1 MSINKNNY
9 EIYILGYYEGTL
21 SKSEEHELHAFL
33 IVNPTIKEE
42 FDSFENLSIV
52 PDKEVRFD
60 LKLALKQTS
69 DTTKIIINETNY
81 KEYFIAS
88 IEGDL
93 EFSQQKQL
101 DIFLQNNPS
110 LRAEYK
116 LFSLSKLQPDTTIVY
131 EDKRNLKKFILGNIS
146 INKKVN
152 YTSIAIAASFLI
164 LFGASLFIK
173 NNQTNDVNNNLAI
186 TNTNSKQNISKNI
199 ASIIEI
205 PIIKHTFKAKNTQTI
220 VPVQKNKVE
229 KRFEDIQIT
238 AIEPK
243 NQIQIELATNTSNNQ
258 VEIRDYYTN
267 ISNMLINDD
276 ENDASRR
283 NRSLRNMQFNKFINP
298 DDQIAEVQDF
308 IYNVA
313 NKGYAKIGTFTTG
326 VRNTY
331 KSIEQ
336 KLAIK

>member
-9 EIYILGYYEGTL
+9 EIYILDYYEGTL
-21 SKSEEHELHAFL
+21 TMSEEHELQAFL
-33 IVNPTIKEE
+33 IANPDIKEE
-42 FDSFENLSIV
+42 FDSFENISIV
-52 PDKEVRFD
+52 PDKQVRFD
-60 LKLALKQTS
+60 LKLALKQTP
-69 DTTKIIINETNY
+69 DTSKVIINDTNY

-93 EFSQQKQL
+93 DNSQQKQL
-101 DIFLQNNPS
+101 EIFLQNNPT
-110 LRAEYK
+110 LKDEYK
-116 LFSLSKLQPDTTIVY
+116 LFSLTKLIPDTTIVF
-131 EDKRNLKKFILGNIS
+131 ENKKDLKKFTLGN

-152 YTSIAIAASFLI
+152 YATVAIAASFLI

-173 NNQTNDVNNNLAI
+173 NNQNNDVNNNLAI
-186 TNTNSKQNISKNI
+186 TNTNTEQNFSKNT
-199 ASIIEI
+199 ASIIDI
-205 PIIKHTFKAKNTQTI
+205 PIKKHNLRVKNTVTI
-220 VPVQKNKVE
+220 VPVQKKKVE
-229 KRFEDIQIT
+229 NRIEDIQIA

-243 NQIQIELATNTSNNQ
+243 NQIQIQLAANTSNNQ
-258 VEIRDYYTN
+258 FETRDYYTN
-267 ISNMLINDD
+267 ISGMLNNDD
-276 ENDASRR
+276 ENDASRK